1 MKHSI
6 GFGLLVLATTHC
18 MAADG
23 PSIKPTRFVVAFAPG
38 VPDDLLARALSQ
50 ELGRQTA
57 KNYLV
62 ENRTGASG
70 AIGFGY
76 VAKSAP
82 DGYTLGIVSTGWP
95 ATPLVNKAI
104 TYDPVKDFTPI
115 MQTTRAPLVLV
126 VPGSMKAANLKDFI
140 ALAKAS
146 PGKFNYGT
154 AGLGS
159 AIHLASELFNKHAGI
174 QLSHIPFKGG
184 SSEIMSAVMS
194 GEVQMLLTQAPPVL
208 PQIRSGK
215 LLAVTVTAEA
225 GKRLANLPEVPT
237 LSEAGLP
244 GLVIYNWGGI
254 VGPAGMATD
263 MTNRIHADL
272 HKALF
277 APAVKDPFIA
287 QGTEFVGNRPEE
299 FSAYVKSE
307 VQRWEDLIKST
318 GIKFE

>member
-18 MAADG
+18 VAADG
-23 PSIKPTRFVVAFAPG
+23 PSAKPSRFVVAFAPG

-50 ELGRQTA
+50 ELGKQTG
-57 KNYLV
+57 KTYLV

-70 AIGFGY
+70 AIGFGF

-95 ATPLVNKAI
+95 ATPLVNKAV

-126 VPGSMKAANLKDFI
+126 VPGSMKVVNLKDFI
-140 ALAKAS
+140 ALTKAS

-159 AIHLASELFNKHAGI
+159 AIHLASELFNKHSGI

-215 LLAVTVTAEA
+215 LHALAVTAEP

-244 GLVIYNWGGI
+244 GLMIYNWGGI
-254 VGPAGMATD
+254 VGPAGMPTD
-263 MTNRIHADL
+263 MTNRIHAEL